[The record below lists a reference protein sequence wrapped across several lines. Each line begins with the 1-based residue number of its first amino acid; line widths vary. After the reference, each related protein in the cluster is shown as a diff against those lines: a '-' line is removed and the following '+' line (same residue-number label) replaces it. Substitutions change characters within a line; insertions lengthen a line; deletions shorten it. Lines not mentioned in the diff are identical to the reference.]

1 MARKGLP
8 GQNWTTDYDFSSM
21 GGPKPGAKGS
31 VRWALSKGYNP
42 YTGAKTT
49 QSFKS
54 ILAAKRKKDAEDE
67 KKKKDPYGVED
78 AITKYNT
85 RQDKDSAAH
94 QAWSKEVSSGL
105 ENWLGTS
112 QNIRGDLTQRYE
124 KQAKDLAAPTGLT
137 ANAPQVGGSAGTVLN
152 PNQAATTASLNT
164 HAGQTSALS
173 KLSQLQG
180 SSAWLNGEEL
190 ANAGMKEFKYK
201 QSQIPK
207 IYNDAKNK
215 YESELRKAVRDIEA
229 KKELAMIQAQASMYG
244 NELSLLGSLSGQQA
258 QNQRA
263 LLDSQ
268 TDIYKTDQ
276 NNATDIEIAD
286 RNNVARASLERW
298 KAQWKSLQGDPKRED
313 KAWSSFLNGQQV
325 EDPSTA
331 TEQFYRGGEE
341 GNGLLPGAWIGAK
354 EKFVNGSNQEQVM
367 AGVQWLQSAAYE
379 LYPNDPNA
387 ADKAAQKL
395 KKFLNKNQIDAAVR
409 KFRELES

>member
-1 MARKGLP
+1 
-8 GQNWTTDYDFSSM
+8 M

-42 YTGAKTT
+42 YTGSRTT
-49 QSFKS
+49 QSFQQ
-54 ILAAKRKKDAEDE
+54 ILSAKRKKDAAAA
-67 KKKKDPYGVED
+67 KKAADPYGVED
-78 AITKYNT
+78 AIKTYNT

-94 QAWSKEVSSGL
+94 QAWSKEVSAGL

-137 ANAPQVGGSAGTVLN
+137 ANAPTVGGSSGTVLN

-180 SSAWLNGEEL
+180 TSAWLNGEEL

-268 TDIYKTDQ
+268 TGIYKTDQ
-276 NNATDIEIAD
+276 NNATKLELAD
-286 RNNVARASLERW
+286 RNNVAKASLERW
-298 KAQWKSLQGDPKRED
+298 KAQWKRLEGDPDRED

-331 TEQFYRGGEE
+331 TDQFYAGGDPA
-341 GNGLLPGAWIGAK
+341 NDLLPGAWIGAK
-354 EKFVNGSNQEQVM
+354 ERFVSGNNGDQVN
-367 AGVQWLQSAAYE
+367 AGVEWLQSAAYE
-379 LYPNDPNA
+379 LYPGDPKAAEKAAERLNKYLNRAQINA
-387 ADKAAQKL
+387 AI
-395 KKFLNKNQIDAAVR
+395 KKFRQLAA
-409 KFRELES
+409 